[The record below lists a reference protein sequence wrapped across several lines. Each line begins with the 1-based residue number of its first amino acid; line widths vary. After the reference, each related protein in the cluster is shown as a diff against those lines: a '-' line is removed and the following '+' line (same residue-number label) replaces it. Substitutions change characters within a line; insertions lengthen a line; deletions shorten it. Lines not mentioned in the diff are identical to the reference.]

1 MEATYRRPP
10 WLSGSDRPRSAD
22 GGPQVICQTWNDY
35 GRSDATHDEMGY
47 LLGSRPCIY
56 GWTKDGFIPPPVVR
70 ATDQLMSL
78 KMSNNTHARFG
89 DMGLWEIKGALVPV
103 GLDEGLLPLSLP
115 YPRLYGESL

>member
-1 MEATYRRPP
+1 
-10 WLSGSDRPRSAD
+10 
-22 GGPQVICQTWNDY
+22 
-35 GRSDATHDEMGY
+35 MGY